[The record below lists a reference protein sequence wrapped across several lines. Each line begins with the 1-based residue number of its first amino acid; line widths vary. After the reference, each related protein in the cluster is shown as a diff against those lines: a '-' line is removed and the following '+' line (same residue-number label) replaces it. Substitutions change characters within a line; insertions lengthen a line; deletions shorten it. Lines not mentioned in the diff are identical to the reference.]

1 MQVQITIMSSHLI
14 YLLTYFWLVRLFT
27 AAWDFSLAGVSGG
40 YSLVAVHGFPIA
52 VDSLVVEHR
61 L

>member
-1 MQVQITIMSSHLI
+1 MQVQITLMSSHLI

-40 YSLVAVHGFPIA
+40 YSLVAAHGFPIA